1 MLYCAL
7 AVADEIDERKR
18 FLDEMRAM
26 GQGAKYEHLIQGE
39 IAEARTGTRWHS
51 VPPRALYVAG

>member
-39 IAEARTGTRWHS
+39 IAEARTRWHS
-51 VPPRALYVAG
+51 VPPFALYVAG